1 MRKRWMVNS
10 LFLAYCM
17 TGVYADES
25 LTLGEL
31 TVTATQNPKLKADE
45 APVSVD
51 VLTSEEIKE
60 KGITRLEELF
70 KHTSGVDAKTAGG
83 SVMPVIRGLSDEQ
96 VLILVDGVRLS
107 DERPGGNHIL
117 SIDPAQIERMEIVK
131 GSGSVLYGAGAIGGV
146 VNIIT
151 KKASKEKSDTLAIS
165 GEVGVGYESNND
177 AKKLEGQLN
186 GSLKE
191 LNFYVGGV
199 NRDSDNVES
208 PEEEVKFSFYDGYT
222 VWGGGD
228 YTFGNWNAAI
238 NLWQNKADI
247 GITTPRKFVSDYYK
261 DEKHTKADAKLT
273 YTNDSNMLRGF
284 ELIASWQKHNRHR
297 IIEPDTSKLVDIQV
311 DKQTSSLRG
320 QWTLKPNEKHRI
332 ITGFD
337 FFDEE
342 LTSTR
347 VMGGFPAVI
356 EKFNGVPVMSPS
368 SRDGLGV
375 FFKDEFAY
383 SETLHLTSGIR
394 YDSIKAAT
402 DGAPTPFFI
411 TLPQSDTDA
420 AFSGELGAVYKLSKT
435 TNIFANI
442 GRAFRAP
449 TLIERYFFGPHDG
462 PSQDRGNPDLDP
474 ETSFNIDVGVRI
486 RTEKYQ
492 FSASLYHNSV
502 DDLIQKTLINP
513 SEPPVSRIYQ
523 YQNISEA
530 RIYGGELDAKYFVDD
545 TWSIFFS
552 GTLTRGEDTGA
563 DRPLNGISPYKA
575 NYGVNYER
583 EFDAFYLNA
592 ELSALSAMEQD
603 RVGVEENTTPGYTT
617 VDFKVYL
624 THDSGISASFS
635 MENLFDKKYYDHLS
649 YGWQVLDYAAMG
661 RNAKFELSYKF

>member
-1 MRKRWMVNS
+1 MINS
-10 LFLAYCM
+10 LFLAHCM
-17 TGVYADES
+17 TGVYADEL

-31 TVTATQNPKLKADE
+31 TVTATQNPELKADE

-60 KGITRLEELF
+60 KGITRVEELF

-96 VLILVDGVRLS
+96 VLIMVDGVRLS

-151 KKASKEKSDTLAIS
+151 KKAPKEKSDTLVLS
-165 GEVGVGYESNND
+165 GELGVGYESNNN

-186 GSLKE
+186 GSLKD
-191 LNFYVGGV
+191 LNFYIGGV
-199 NRDSDNVES
+199 NRDSDNIES

-222 VWGGGD
+222 IWGGGD

-247 GITTPRKFVSDYYK
+247 GIAAPRTFVSDYYK
-261 DEKHTKADAKLT
+261 DEEHTKADAKLT
-273 YTNDSNMLRGF
+273 YSNDSGMLRGF
-284 ELIASWQKHNRHR
+284 ELIASWQEHNRHR
-297 IIEPDTSKLVDIQV
+297 IRQADTNKLVDIQV
-311 DKQTSSLRG
+311 DKETSSLRG

-337 FFDEE
+337 FFDED

-347 VMGGFPAVI
+347 VMNGFPPVI
-356 EKFNGVPVMSPS
+356 EKFNGVPVISPS

-375 FFKDEFAY
+375 FLQDEFAY
-383 SETLHLTSGIR
+383 SKALHLTAGIR
-394 YDSIKAAT
+394 YDSIKAET
-402 DGAPTPFFI
+402 DGAPSPFFI
-411 TLPQSDTDA
+411 TSPESDTDT
-420 AFSGELGAVYKLSKT
+420 AFSGEVGVVYKTSET

-449 TLIERYFFGPHDG
+449 TLIERYYFGPHDG
-462 PSQDRGNPDLDP
+462 PAQDRGNPDLDP
-474 ETSFNIDVGVRI
+474 ETSLNMDVGVRI
-486 RTEKYQ
+486 RNEKYH

-502 DDLIQKTLINP
+502 NDLIQKSLTNP
-513 SEPPVSRIYQ
+513 GDPLPLQIYE
-523 YQNISEA
+523 YQNVSKA
-530 RIYGGELDAKYFVDD
+530 KIYGGELDAKYFVDD
-545 TWSIFFS
+545 AWSIFFS
-552 GTLTRGEDTGA
+552 GTLTRGEDTSA
-563 DRPLNGISPYKA
+563 DRPLNGITPYKA

-583 EFDAFYLNA
+583 ELDAFYINA

-603 RVGVEENTTPGYTT
+603 RVGVEEKPTPGYTT

-624 THDSGISASFS
+624 THNSGIRTSFS
-635 MENLFDKKYYDHLS
+635 VENLFDKTYHDHLS
-649 YGWQVLDYAAMG
+649 YAWQELDYAAMG
-661 RNAKFELSYKF
+661 RNAKFEISYKF

>member
-1 MRKRWMVNS
+1 MINS
-10 LFLAYCM
+10 LFLAHCM
-17 TGVYADES
+17 TGVYADEL

-31 TVTATQNPKLKADE
+31 TVTATQNPELKADE

-60 KGITRLEELF
+60 KGITRVEELF

-151 KKASKEKSDTLAIS
+151 KKASKEKSDTLVLS

-186 GSLKE
+186 GSLKD

-199 NRDSDNVES
+199 NRDSDNIES

-222 VWGGGD
+222 IWGGGD
-228 YTFGNWNAAI
+228 YTFGNWNGAI

-247 GITTPRKFVSDYYK
+247 GITAPRMFVSDYYK

-273 YTNDSNMLRGF
+273 YSNDSGMLRGF
-284 ELIASWQKHNRHR
+284 ELIASWQEHNRHR
-297 IIEPDTSKLVDIQV
+297 IREPDANKLVDIQV
-311 DKQTSSLRG
+311 DKETSSLRG

-337 FFDEE
+337 FFDED

-347 VMGGFPAVI
+347 VMNGFPPVI
-356 EKFNGVPVMSPS
+356 EKFNGVPVISPS

-375 FFKDEFAY
+375 FLQDEFAY
-383 SETLHLTSGIR
+383 SEALHLTAGIR
-394 YDSIKAAT
+394 YDSIKAET
-402 DGAPTPFFI
+402 DGAPPPFFI
-411 TLPQSDTDA
+411 TSPQSDTDA
-420 AFSGELGAVYKLSKT
+420 AFSGELGAVYKTSET

-486 RTEKYQ
+486 RSDKYQ

-530 RIYGGELDAKYFVDD
+530 KIYGGELDAKYFVDD
-545 TWSIFFS
+545 AWSIFFS
-552 GTLTRGEDTGA
+552 GTLTRGEDTSA
-563 DRPLNGISPYKA
+563 DRPFNGISPYKA

-583 EFDAFYLNA
+583 ELDAFYINA

-603 RVGVEENTTPGYTT
+603 RVGVEEKPTPGYTT

-624 THDSGISASFS
+624 THDSGIRTSFS
-635 MENLFDKKYYDHLS
+635 VENLFDKTYHDHLS
-649 YGWQVLDYAAMG
+649 YAWQELDYAAMG
-661 RNAKFELSYKF
+661 RNAKFEISYRF